1 MTKRKERKRTNN
13 DIQNF
18 AQKTKDRA
26 TRKPLETRNE
36 LRCFRRVSS
45 SCSTYDTRQNNDLK
59 KTGKWTNNNLQN
71 ITRNWLNYEYVLF
84 LPQRFKVMD
93 LGH

>member
-1 MTKRKERKRTNN
+1 MKL
-13 DIQNF
+13 
-18 AQKTKDRA
+18 AQLNTDGSIFLSKI
-26 TRKPLETRNE
+26 
-36 LRCFRRVSS
+36 
-45 SCSTYDTRQNNDLK
+45 NDLK